1 MCSLSWAPG
10 ASRLVAWC
18 KPLCLCIVLW
28 QQMGAECGV
37 DYMTRSGE
45 GDTAESLLVLLF
57 LATNMFNSWHFGFST
72 HIPFNFPFKPSL
84 CKAGLSY
91 RKGHGDI
98 CTKSGSTC
106 RHQDCHSST
115 SKGLGVWQW
124 EFTASC
130 RQAHPWHCAV
140 DSSAGVLCKMLRT
153 GCRESF
159 AVYVCMGCI

>member
-1 MCSLSWAPG
+1 
-10 ASRLVAWC
+10 
-18 KPLCLCIVLW
+18 
-28 QQMGAECGV
+28 MGAECGV

-98 CTKSGSTC
+98 CTKSESAC
-106 RHQDCHSST
+106 RHQDLS
-115 SKGLGVWQW
+115 
-124 EFTASC
+124 
-130 RQAHPWHCAV
+130 
-140 DSSAGVLCKMLRT
+140 
-153 GCRESF
+153 
-159 AVYVCMGCI
+159 